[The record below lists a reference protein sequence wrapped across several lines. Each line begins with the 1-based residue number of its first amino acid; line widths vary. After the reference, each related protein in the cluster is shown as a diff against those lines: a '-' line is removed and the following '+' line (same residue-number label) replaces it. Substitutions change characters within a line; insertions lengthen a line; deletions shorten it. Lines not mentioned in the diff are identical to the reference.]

1 MNLNYNDAEQK
12 NEYVTKKTFVIT
24 TVILSIALI
33 IVTIFLLFYFNSKL
47 QKTVESLE
55 IKDDLTLI
63 QKEDNSWI
71 NNVNVEWIIVSI
83 E

>member
-1 MNLNYNDAEQK
+1 MQNK
-12 NEYVTKKTFVIT
+12 KYVTKKTFVIT

-71 NNVNVEWIIVSI
+71 NNVNVE
-83 E
+83 

>member
-1 MNLNYNDAEQK
+1 MNLNYNNAEQK

-71 NNVNVEWIIVSI
+71 NNVNVE
-83 E
+83 

>member
-1 MNLNYNDAEQK
+1 MQNKKMNMLLK
-12 NEYVTKKTFVIT
+12 RHLL
-24 TVILSIALI
+24 ILSIALI

-71 NNVNVEWIIVSI
+71 NNVNVE
-83 E
+83 

>member
-33 IVTIFLLFYFNSKL
+33 IVQSFYYFTL
-47 QKTVESLE
+47 TVNY
-55 IKDDLTLI
+55 KK
-63 QKEDNSWI
+63 Q
-71 NNVNVEWIIVSI
+71 
-83 E
+83 

>member
-33 IVTIFLLFYFNSKL
+33 IVTIFLLFYF
-47 QKTVESLE
+47 KTVESLE

-71 NNVNVEWIIVSI
+71 NNVNVE
-83 E
+83 